1 MNAFKGPPSPV
12 LPPSGRE
19 APAREPSA
27 ETWRSPAGTPAPPW
41 GAEAGARLARILLLA
56 AGGGLVALGLLV
68 DGPALARWVAG
79 HLTPDGALSPESL
92 AQVAAFRP
100 VILAAGAILVLA
112 AILVRPATALYL
124 GLESLAIG
132 IVGFGHRFLVR
143 PLAWMIARLPS
154 AAARL
159 VPRSARAPLGFL
171 LLLAFVAWMAMFA
184 HSSQPL
190 FHSDG
195 IDLQPPRNLA
205 QHGRYATHT
214 REGWDLLTY
223 RISTGPSMLL
233 PTALGFAIFGPSR
246 EVADLVALGFFL
258 GFLILA
264 YWGFRRSL
272 GAGAV
277 VLGLTLF
284 CLNPSNIFFGPSN
297 GYVSGA
303 KGESPALLFLV
314 TGVLLWC
321 SALERKS
328 HARLLLAGI
337 AFGLAFQAKWLF
349 LFSLPALLATWG
361 VMAIAG
367 RREPARAYLLPA
379 LGLLIPPAAFYLMRL
394 SQVGFQGE
402 AAHLAR
408 LWDNH
413 GVRAMGFTTDQ
424 GQVQSIF
431 AVARP
436 LITLAQI
443 DFWRG
448 LAAFLTLPAA
458 IYVGTLLRRRLEPFP
473 LYFLV
478 FTSIWFT
485 WWVLFSYD
493 LPLQHLLYIMPFAYI
508 FAGKLIAD
516 GLSATAE
523 PVGGVGNVALSRA
536 LRVAIGIAILG
547 YTAIPLARQIDQI
560 VQARTVL
567 QKPYAE
573 MVAYVNQHTEPDAVF
588 SGWAW
593 SLPWWLAVDRDRAI
607 KDRFRYPFSQREAG
621 GQVEYF
627 VVAPEWPFSRYGTGW
642 PNVSYPNRWTLR
654 EDARR
659 QEFVARHCTLLLTTG
674 DQHQWLLYRVKPL
687 SDTVAVAPP
696 ADPTPIAAG
705 GP

>member
-1 MNAFKGPPSPV
+1 VFLTSDREVAPNSSPEPPIAPGGPRV
-12 LPPSGRE
+12 
-19 APAREPSA
+19 
-27 ETWRSPAGTPAPPW
+27 PW
-41 GAEAGARLARILLLA
+41 SKEQGIGLARL
-56 AGGGLVALGLLV
+56 GLGLSGLGLLAIGV
-68 DGPALARWVAG
+68 VMDGPALARWVAG
-79 HLTPDGALSPESL
+79 HVTPDGNLSPNTQ

-100 VILAAGAILVLA
+100 FILGAGALGLLA
-112 AILVRPATALYL
+112 AIFVRPAIAIYRAL
-124 GLESLAIG
+124 ENVAIG
-132 IVGFGHRFLVR
+132 IVAAGLRFLLR
-143 PLAWMIARLPS
+143 PLARITAQLVSGLP
-154 AAARL
+154 RI
-159 VPRSARAPLGFL
+159 VPRGARAPL
-171 LLLAFVAWMAMFA
+171 AFVALLALVVWMARFA

-205 QHGRYATHT
+205 LHGRYATHT

-223 RISTGPSMLL
+223 RISTGPTMLV
-233 PTALGFAIFGPSR
+233 PTALAFAVFGPSR
-246 EVADLVALGFFL
+246 EVADTVALGFFL
-258 GFLILA
+258 GFLVLA

-277 VLGLTLF
+277 VLGLCLF
-284 CLNPSNIFFGPSN
+284 CLNPANIFFGPSN
-297 GYVSGA
+297 GYTSGA
-303 KGESPALLFLV
+303 KGEAAALFFLM
-314 TGVLLWC
+314 TGALLWC
-321 SALERKS
+321 SALARKS
-328 HARLLLAGI
+328 HVQLLLAGI

-349 LFSLPALLATWG
+349 LFSLPAVLGTWG

-379 LGLLIPPAAFYLMRL
+379 LGLLIPPLAFYAMRV
-394 SQVGFQGE
+394 SQIGFQGE

-413 GVRAMGFTTDQ
+413 GGRAMGFTTDQ

-448 LAAFLTLPAA
+448 LAAVLTLPAA
-458 IYVGTLLRRRLEPFP
+458 IYVGTLLRHRLDPFL

-478 FTSIWFT
+478 FVSIWFT
-485 WWVLFSYD
+485 WWVIFSYD
-493 LPLQHLLYIMPFAYI
+493 LPQQHLLYIMPFAYI

-516 GLSATAE
+516 GLAATAD
-523 PVGGVGNVALSRA
+523 PVASAHSALRRS
-536 LRVAIGIAILG
+536 LRVAIGVAILG
-547 YTAIPLARQIDQI
+547 YTLIPLARQIDQI

-567 QKPYAE
+567 EQPYEE
-573 MVAYVNQHTEPDAVF
+573 MIAYVNQHTEPDAIF

-593 SLPWWLAVDRDRAI
+593 SIPWWLSVDRDRTI
-607 KDRFRYPFSQREAG
+607 KDRFRYPLSQREPS
-621 GQVEYF
+621 GQAEYF

-674 DQHQWLLYRVKPL
+674 TKHQWSIYRVNPV
-687 SDTVAVAPP
+687 SDTLTAAAATAAAVTLATEGG
-696 ADPTPIAAG
+696 TPR
-705 GP
+705 